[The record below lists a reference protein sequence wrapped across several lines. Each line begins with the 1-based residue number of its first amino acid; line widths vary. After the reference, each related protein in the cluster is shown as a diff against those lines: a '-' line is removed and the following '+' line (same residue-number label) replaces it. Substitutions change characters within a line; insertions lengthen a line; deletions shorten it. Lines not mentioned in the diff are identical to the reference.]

1 MFEGDNVFFLNGP
14 LRTLKPPFNFI
25 FAQLWFFGFYFS
37 TASCAVQFLYSQ
49 FPPEWP
55 DRFQMA
61 AMEGVDYAVL
71 EMAPV
76 RCLVPKPRRRIEVNT
91 VYYILMLLVG
101 VAFVLVIFVLSLP
114 NYPHDIDSINKK
126 FSLFWDPEDTSRS
139 MQISLITHSNTP
151 NWRLYSSYV
160 IFYIVQA
167 VLPFIAIAVSNIY
180 LVSSMF
186 VSENTLFALVFML
199 IPMHWQPALSPLITL
214 FAVKS
219 YRRSLNPMR
228 KASQSRIAPAPIAA
242 APVVQVVEE
251 AVQKNSD
258 EDDYY
263 SSEEEPA
270 VNVFGPIR
278 LAEFR
283 RQVYV
288 VLAEKESVVAGG
300 GKFVFPIFYVLLKN
314 KNRQIYEKMFRM
326 ILALAPQ
333 FQPTNF
339 NVDYELAVTQV
350 LGSNINGCFF
360 HMLKNFKKKIGEA
373 GLMNRYKDAN
383 TNFAVTSRMLMWL
396 AFVPLPSVLECFHE
410 LQSYLLRQEP
420 SLLPVITWFS
430 TYYVGTILRLAVF
443 PAQLWS
449 CYQRTVD
456 GEDRTNN
463 FAEASHRRLQTYLD
477 VDHPSLGRFLE
488 ELKKIQ
494 KL

>member
-1 MFEGDNVFFLNGP
+1 MERFGQVNFGALSQVLGMDPNVL
-14 LRTLKPPFNFI
+14 
-25 FAQLWFFGFYFS
+25 
-37 TASCAVQFLYSQ
+37 
-49 FPPEWP
+49 
-55 DRFQMA
+55 
-61 AMEGVDYAVL
+61 
-71 EMAPV
+71 
-76 RCLVPKPRRRIEVNT
+76 
-91 VYYILMLLVG
+91 
-101 VAFVLVIFVLSLP
+101 
-114 NYPHDIDSINKK
+114 
-126 FSLFWDPEDTSRS
+126 
-139 MQISLITHSNTP
+139 MQICQNSL
-151 NWRLYSSYV
+151 R
-160 IFYIVQA
+160 Q
-167 VLPFIAIAVSNIY
+167 
-180 LVSSMF
+180 
-186 VSENTLFALVFML
+186 
-199 IPMHWQPALSPLITL
+199 
-214 FAVKS
+214 
-219 YRRSLNPMR
+219 
-228 KASQSRIAPAPIAA
+228 PAPIAA

-251 AVQKNSD
+251 AVQENSD

-278 LAEFR
+278 LAKFR

-339 NVDYELAVTQV
+339 NVDFELAVTQV
-350 LGSNINGCFF
+350 LGEHFPGSNING
-360 HMLKNFKKKIGEA
+360 
-373 GLMNRYKDAN
+373 DAN
-383 TNFAVTSRMLMWL
+383 TNFAVTSRMLMSL

-430 TYYVGTILRLAVF
+430 TYYVGTILRPAVF

-488 ELKKIQ
+488 ELK
-494 KL
+494 